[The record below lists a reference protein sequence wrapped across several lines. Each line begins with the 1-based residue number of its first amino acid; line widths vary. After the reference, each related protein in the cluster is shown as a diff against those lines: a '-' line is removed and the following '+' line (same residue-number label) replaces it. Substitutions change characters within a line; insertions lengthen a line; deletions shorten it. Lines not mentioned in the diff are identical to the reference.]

1 MLDLDKIGELVLDLD
16 NNPYYYYY
24 YYYYHHH
31 HFFIYFAL
39 AVHLYVYL
47 SRMDSALMLLFLP
60 FMSEN
65 ERDVPSCLYEENMGF
80 FQGFLLRST
89 VSGNTD
95 YPNQGEAEDGDI
107 D

>member
-1 MLDLDKIGELVLDLD
+1 
-16 NNPYYYYY
+16 
-24 YYYYHHH
+24 
-31 HFFIYFAL
+31 
-39 AVHLYVYL
+39 
-47 SRMDSALMLLFLP
+47 
-60 FMSEN
+60 MSEN

-95 YPNQGEAEDGDI
+95 YPNQGDADDEDI